1 MGHSFSM
8 KRYQSILTILVIL
21 QVAMVVLLGA
31 MTIFSYQ
38 SQTEVQQ
45 LRNDLVEIQK
55 ASAVEAE
62 SPVVERLSEIEAR
75 LGMRDSEADQATV
88 ALQQQMAQ
96 ANVLKQRFN
105 DLRGGAALGAFGAP
119 PTSGP
124 PSISPPPPATI
135 PKQMPPSPIVDGLT
149 PTEQAIS
156 QLPVVAE
163 IVTFDSDW
171 QFYTINKGELD
182 GIRADQEFAVRNKN
196 GFELLANVKISG
208 LHPQDA
214 IVEIIKATAKAGA
227 PSPAAGDVLID
238 TSKLR

>member
-1 MGHSFSM
+1 
-8 KRYQSILTILVIL
+8 
-21 QVAMVVLLGA
+21 
-31 MTIFSYQ
+31 
-38 SQTEVQQ
+38 
-45 LRNDLVEIQK
+45 
-55 ASAVEAE
+55 
-62 SPVVERLSEIEAR
+62 
-75 LGMRDSEADQATV
+75 
-88 ALQQQMAQ
+88 
-96 ANVLKQRFN
+96 
-105 DLRGGAALGAFGAP
+105 
-119 PTSGP
+119 
-124 PSISPPPPATI
+124 
-135 PKQMPPSPIVDGLT
+135 IVDGLT